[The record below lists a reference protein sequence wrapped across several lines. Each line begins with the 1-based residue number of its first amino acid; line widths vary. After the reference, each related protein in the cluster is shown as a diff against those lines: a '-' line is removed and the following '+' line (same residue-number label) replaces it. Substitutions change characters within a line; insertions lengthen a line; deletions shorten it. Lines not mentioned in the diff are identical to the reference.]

1 LKMIDGKRLEYM
13 KKLADEHDV
22 SVDIVCEI
30 AEFLGETEDYDGLV
44 SEVELYAWL
53 FEDKDYE

>member
-1 LKMIDGKRLEYM
+1 M

>member
-1 LKMIDGKRLEYM
+1 MN
-13 KKLADEHDV
+13 KLADEHDV
-22 SVDIVCEI
+22 SIDIVCEI
-30 AEFLGETEDYDGLV
+30 TEFLGETEDYDDLV

>member
-1 LKMIDGKRLEYM
+1 MISEKRIEHM
-13 KKLADEHDV
+13 KQLSEDHDV
-22 SVDIVCEI
+22 ALDIVCEI

-53 FEDKDYE
+53 FGDKNYE